1 MTNYVGLS
9 ATFSA
14 AAIGSLPLI
23 YQWQKNGV
31 DITGA
36 NGSTFTTPTLTT
48 GSAGLYRCLISNSV
62 GSTNSTAV
70 ALTVLPT
77 PTSTVTIPGLVLHH
91 TFDNTLIDATGRG
104 NNGTAIARDHTSAS
118 NVVGATY
125 TSGKLGRAL
134 AYASDF
140 GTPTEPGA
148 TTVTNTSYVTL
159 GVRPDLQ
166 FSNSVS
172 FSVAFWIKL
181 PANFIGGDLPFFT
194 TTSGSLG
201 GAGWVF
207 APAYGYGIGSGA
219 SPTEAPLNYGSWAVS
234 LYGNSGTG
242 ARFYGEVGS
251 INDGEWH
258 HLVYVLDRKSQVSIY
273 QDGILARAYKI
284 SGTSTA
290 AATDID
296 TGLPATIGQDPTGLY
311 QETGAGEMDD
321 LGVWRRALTPLE
333 AASIYTAGANGQSF
347 ADLPPVGSA
356 NLRITTSGSTVQ
368 ILWDQGTLQ
377 QANAITGPWV
387 DVGAPVTS
395 PHTPTPIETQFYRM
409 KP

>member
-1 MTNYVGLS
+1 MGNSPGYDGSFDGIIDEVVIYNTVLSDTEISTHFAAAYGSTLLPSFTTQPKAVTNYVGLS

-48 GSAGLYRCLISNSV
+48 GSAGLYRCLVSNSV
-62 GSTNSTAV
+62 GSTNSAAV

-194 TTSGSLG
+194 STSGSLG
-201 GAGWVF
+201 GAGWVLLQPTDMALVVARPQRKHLSTTVAGPF
-207 APAYGYGIGSGA
+207 PCTATREQEPASMERSEALTTESGITSSTSWIESPRSPFIRTVSWRGPTKSQAPQLQ
-219 SPTEAPLNYGSWAVS
+219 PPQTLTPVCPQPLAK
-234 LYGNSGTG
+234 TQQ
-242 ARFYGEVGS
+242 GS
-251 INDGEWH
+251 IKKPGPERWM
-258 HLVYVLDRKSQVSIY
+258 
-273 QDGILARAYKI
+273 ILECGAAR
-284 SGTSTA
+284 
-290 AATDID
+290 
-296 TGLPATIGQDPTGLY
+296 
-311 QETGAGEMDD
+311 
-321 LGVWRRALTPLE
+321 
-333 AASIYTAGANGQSF
+333 
-347 ADLPPVGSA
+347 
-356 NLRITTSGSTVQ
+356 
-368 ILWDQGTLQ
+368 
-377 QANAITGPWV
+377 
-387 DVGAPVTS
+387 
-395 PHTPTPIETQFYRM
+395 
-409 KP
+409 